1 MTRAPI
7 LGAALL
13 ALSLARPA
21 PKQDPSIPV
30 SLDRLEMAITLDYG
44 EGTLDGSALMT
55 VVNMTGENVQR
66 IPIQVGRLMDVTS
79 VTDESGKILSYSQD
93 VVRYSDWPT
102 RQMNQAWIELS
113 SAILP
118 GQKTSIR
125 VKWNGTVTPYTETGM
140 LYVRDRID
148 SAFTILRSE
157 TGAFPTLAVPS
168 HAAIRR
174 APRRD
179 FSFDIRVTVPSYEV
193 VALGGSL
200 VSRTT
205 NGPTVTYAYRS
216 NMPVSFVNVPIAPY
230 RVLEQSGVR
239 VYYLPAD
246 SAGAQATLRETT
258 RGLTLLE
265 KWFGPQGNA
274 LSLAIMEIPNG
285 YGSQASLGAGIIESA
300 ASFQKRE
307 SMHELYHELSHLWNA
322 ESLDKPSPRWEE
334 GLASF
339 LEQLMAEKLDSTVA
353 SHAYIEKY
361 IPALVK
367 RFGSD
372 PANKTLA
379 FVDYGKSEKTGY
391 SYGVGEVM
399 FALLYDILGEQAFG
413 RIIGG
418 FYQKHRV
425 GGATTAQFVDYVK
438 QNAPVDL
445 TEFFSDWMYS
455 TRWYER
461 LSKGETMEQLARSYR
476 SRGRPALR

>member
-1 MTRAPI
+1 M
-7 LGAALL
+7 LGATLL
-13 ALSLARPA
+13 ALSLGNTA
-21 PKQDPSIPV
+21 PTQDPPIPV
-30 SLDRLEMAITLDYG
+30 ALDRLEMAMTLDYG

-55 VVNMTGENVQR
+55 LINVSGENVKK
-66 IPIQVGRLMDVTS
+66 IPIQVGRLMDIAG
-79 VTDESGKILSYSQD
+79 VTDESGKALNYSQD

-102 RQMNQAWIELS
+102 RQMNQAWIELRN
-113 SAILP
+113 AISP

-140 LYVRDRID
+140 LYVRERID

-157 TGAFPTLAVPS
+157 TGAFPTIAVPS

-179 FSFDIRVTVPSYEV
+179 FSFAVRVTVPAYEV

-200 VSRTT
+200 VSKTP
-205 NGPTVTYAYRS
+205 NGSTVTYAYRS
-216 NMPVSFVNVPIAPY
+216 NGPVSFVNIPVAPY
-230 RVLEQSGVR
+230 RLLEQSGVR

-246 SAGAQATLRETT
+246 SAGAEATLSGTT
-258 RGLTLLE
+258 RGLALLE
-265 KWFGPQGNA
+265 QWFGPQGNP
-274 LSLAIMEIPNG
+274 LHLAIMEIPNG

-300 ASFQKRE
+300 ASFQKKE

-339 LEQLMAEKLDSTVA
+339 LELLMAEKLDSTVETR
-353 SHAYIEKY
+353 AYVEKY
-361 IPALVK
+361 IPILIK

-372 PANKTLA
+372 TTSKRLA
-379 FVDYGKSEKTGY
+379 FVDYGKKDKTGF

-399 FALLYDILGEQAFG
+399 FALLYDVLGEQAFT

-418 FYQKHRV
+418 FYQKYRV
-425 GGATTAQFVDYVK
+425 GGATTAQLVDYVK
-438 QNAPVDL
+438 QNAPFDL
-445 TEFFSDWMYS
+445 TGFFDDWMYS

-461 LSKGETMEQLARSYR
+461 LQRGETMEQLARSYR
-476 SRGRPALR
+476 SSSRATLR